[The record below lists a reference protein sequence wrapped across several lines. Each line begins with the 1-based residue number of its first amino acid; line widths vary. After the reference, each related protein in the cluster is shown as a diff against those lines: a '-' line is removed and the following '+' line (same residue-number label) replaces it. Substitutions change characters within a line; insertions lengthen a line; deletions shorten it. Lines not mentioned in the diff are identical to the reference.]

1 MINLPDAAG
10 YVFAISYQND
20 LSKVTLENLVIFSVR
35 YKCAFPPPSQFLTDE
50 SGPALPSA
58 E

>member
-35 YKCAFPPPSQFLTDE
+35 YKCAFYSSFPDLLLM
-50 SGPALPSA
+50 AA
-58 E
+58 A